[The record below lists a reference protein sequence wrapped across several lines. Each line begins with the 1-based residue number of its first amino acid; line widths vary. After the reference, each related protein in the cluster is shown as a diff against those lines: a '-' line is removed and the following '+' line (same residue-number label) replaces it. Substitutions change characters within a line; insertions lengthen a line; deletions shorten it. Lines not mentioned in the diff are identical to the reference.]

1 MNKEE
6 LRAKALFLRQ
16 YNNPGL
22 KSGVIDNELIMDFSP
37 KPVLFKIITKFS
49 VINNTMDLFVI
60 PDTHI
65 YFN

>member
-6 LRAKALFLRQ
+6 LRAKARFLRP

-22 KSGVIDNELIMDFSP
+22 KSGVIDNELIVDFSP
-37 KPVLFKIITKFS
+37 KPVFFRIITKFS
-49 VINNTMDLFVI
+49 LIKNSMILFVI

-65 YFN
+65 K